1 MVQSGLCFPA
11 PRGSRGVASVWLSQW
26 WGQHFSQD
34 RVVLRAF
41 DPLGACEA
49 LSYMRV
55 PVRLTPL
62 AGPQVRKQGERAGDS
77 PQRPQGRA
85 VSGSQLRIPEAARGS
100 HRGCPLPPK
109 KRPNSAFS
117 CHQPLGL
124 QLPKPPPPRR
134 LCPEPQPEPPGPLLS
149 PFLPSP
155 SSFSPRLL
163 LSLHAVR
170 RGVCVR
176 VRPWGALSPVLVRVS
191 PPHSAAACRCSPD
204 RNPL

>member
-1 MVQSGLCFPA
+1 MQSGLCFPA

-49 LSYMRV
+49 LSYTRV
-55 PVRLTPL
+55 PVRITPL

-85 VSGSQLRIPEAARGS
+85 VSGSQLRIPEAARGL

-124 QLPKPPPPRR
+124 QLPKPPPPQAPVPGTPAGAPGPSPVP
-134 LCPEPQPEPPGPLLS
+134 LPSLALLFLSPPPPQPSCCTSGRVCARETVGSAVSS
-149 PFLPSP
+149 PCPCVPSP
-155 SSFSPRLL
+155 Q
-163 LSLHAVR
+163 
-170 RGVCVR
+170 
-176 VRPWGALSPVLVRVS
+176 
-191 PPHSAAACRCSPD
+191 CSCMSVFP
-204 RNPL
+204 

>member
-1 MVQSGLCFPA
+1 MVQSGLCFLA
-11 PRGSRGVASVWLSQW
+11 PRGSRGEASVWLSQW

-49 LSYMRV
+49 LSYTRV
-55 PVRLTPL
+55 PVRITPL

-85 VSGSQLRIPEAARGS
+85 VSGSQLRIPEAARGL

-124 QLPKPPPPRR
+124 QLPKPPPPGACARN
-134 LCPEPQPEPPGPLLS
+134 
-149 PFLPSP
+149 PSR
-155 SSFSPRLL
+155 SPRALSCPPSFPRPP
-163 LSLHAVR
+163 LSLPASSSAFMLYV
-170 RGVCVR
+170 GACVC
-176 VRPWGALSPVLVRVS
+176 A
-191 PPHSAAACRCSPD
+191 
-204 RNPL
+204 